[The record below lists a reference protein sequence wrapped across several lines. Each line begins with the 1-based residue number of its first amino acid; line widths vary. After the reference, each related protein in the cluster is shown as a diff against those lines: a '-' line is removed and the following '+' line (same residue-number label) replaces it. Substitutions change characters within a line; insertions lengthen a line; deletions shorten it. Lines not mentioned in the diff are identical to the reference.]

1 MSEKPPSVFRR
12 LRRKFKTEKDPVN
25 GSKLSAASTP
35 TVQSRDASPSRTA
48 AHPTALQQTDSVN
61 IANGPELPQTKE
73 PNLETLPSTAAERLW
88 DEAYDAIKH
97 EDAKLVEGYERILS
111 QYLQGHGST
120 TNSDTSPPNAIIAGS
135 PDARRQ
141 QMNELIRTGLDKTA
155 REAKVKDGLG
165 TAMGIVLSLKDMVS
179 TAISAVPQASIAW
192 SGVCIALGVLESAV
206 KETASNRD
214 GIEYVI
220 TRIRWYG
227 NVSSVLIDESTLDG
241 AALSGMKSELEKRL
255 VELYKALLLYQMKSV
270 CSYHRN
276 RGYGFLRDLIKLDN
290 WAVSVQNI
298 QKAEDSL
305 RQDAEVY
312 GSQQSRSRLELIANH
327 AKTQESEIKSIA
339 KALEEQLRRQISA
352 EDQTCLRELWSH
364 DPYTEKKRIED
375 TKGGF
380 LQDSFN
386 WILENDHFCQWFEDP
401 SRPLLWIRGDPGKG
415 KTMLLCGI
423 VDNLQKLAPS
433 SLVAFFFCQATD
445 ERINNSISVLRGLIF
460 SLVDQ
465 QRHLLKHLR
474 EHYARQGKSLF
485 EPPSAWYALSD
496 ILQSLLSELNNN
508 QKPTCLLVDALDECV
523 NEDMSRLLDFI
534 VKMSNEFPYVKWVVS
549 SRNWPQIIDK
559 LESLGPQAQLSLELN
574 ANSVASAVQIYI
586 KQKVSRL
593 SESKGYKKDRE
604 EAVRKYLLENAD
616 GTFLWVA
623 LVCQNLQ
630 RVSAWN
636 ALSKLK
642 AYPPGLDPFY
652 QQMVNGL
659 AKSGEAEICK
669 RILAVVTVARQPLTL
684 QELIALAETPGEL
697 DEKIPA
703 ICDLIAQCGSFLTI
717 RDEVV
722 YFVHQSA
729 KDFLVGT
736 KTEQTLFLEIA
747 KVNDYMVSRSI
758 DLMSELLTRDMY
770 NLSDL
775 DIHIDD
781 AQALDPNPLTTIGYS
796 CVFWI
801 DHFVE
806 SITSKENTTTR
817 EDILQT
823 LVDDAKT
830 FIERKYLFWLEALSL
845 LRRIPEG
852 IMAMRKLHEI
862 CKKEMRYDST
872 GLIRD
877 AYRFILAA
885 KQIIESFPLQIHPSA
900 LLICPIESRIRHQ
913 SLENPATFFET
924 KHGMQIGWDSCVQII
939 DTGVT
944 PGLLAISPDGKLLAS
959 MTATDIRIWDV
970 ATGSRLKTLE
980 YPKKDYSHNQ
990 YLLFSPSGQHLAAVD
1005 EKWAW
1010 IFIWDIASS
1019 EPIQRLEGYMHLGC
1033 NLSFSP
1039 DEKHLASGSDE
1050 DTIIIWDLATGKRMR
1065 TLKNTERVILV
1076 SFSLNGKLLVSC
1088 SIGGSIKIWDDT
1100 GKCIQEKTLD
1110 EAWKSIPNRH
1120 LKLRF
1125 SPDLSLL
1132 AFLDPNDNIKILDLS
1147 SFQYIKV
1154 IKWDR
1159 PYYGDPC
1166 MTFLPNGQL
1175 AVLAKNDGGHGNCI
1189 NVWDIN
1195 TNKVLRTLRGHIHQ
1209 IHSVEAS
1216 PDGSQLISVSR
1227 LDRTIRI
1234 WDIDPEAAD
1243 SNMWEGHEEYYLP
1256 MAFSTDGSKFALASR
1271 ENSITILDTATSSH
1285 VQTLIGHQGVID
1297 CIDISSDGKLLASA
1311 SSDNSV
1317 KIWNIAENAC
1327 IQTLEG
1333 YTGQITSVKFSPD
1346 SQRLASASYA
1356 RLSQEAN
1363 DHTIRIWDLATS
1375 SYLTLIDC
1383 GYVTPKS
1390 IHFSQDGKILVSGSD
1405 YGTVKVWETIAG
1417 KCIQTWQHP
1426 MSSDFGYKSLS
1437 TAISLDGKTIASNS
1451 AEFLKIW
1458 SEIEG
1463 KYECVQTLKQHDRY
1477 ATQVTFSPDGRQL
1490 ISGSSTDNTTNV
1502 WSFDN
1507 LPGSEATRR
1516 TLQCDQNSFLTTA
1529 FSETGSP
1536 VASEL
1541 CLYGLDT
1548 KRLWVTRNGHKIL
1561 YLPDDIRLGT
1571 AAEFCFMVHGRTV
1584 AILGGNNK
1592 LVMLVF

>member
-1 MSEKPPSVFRR
+1 M
-12 LRRKFKTEKDPVN
+12 
-25 GSKLSAASTP
+25 
-35 TVQSRDASPSRTA
+35 
-48 AHPTALQQTDSVN
+48 
-61 IANGPELPQTKE
+61 
-73 PNLETLPSTAAERLW
+73 
-88 DEAYDAIKH
+88 
-97 EDAKLVEGYERILS
+97 
-111 QYLQGHGST
+111 
-120 TNSDTSPPNAIIAGS
+120 
-135 PDARRQ
+135 
-141 QMNELIRTGLDKTA
+141 
-155 REAKVKDGLG
+155 
-165 TAMGIVLSLKDMVS
+165 
-179 TAISAVPQASIAW
+179 
-192 SGVCIALGVLESAV
+192 LESAV

-312 GSQQSRSRLELIANH
+312 GSQQSRSRLELIASH

-386 WILENDHFCQWFEDP
+386 WILENEHFCQWFEDP

-433 SLVAFFFCQATD
+433 SLVSFFFCQATD

-496 ILQSLLSELNNN
+496 ILRSLLSELNNN

-574 ANSVASAVQIYI
+574 ASSVASAVQIYI
-586 KQKVSRL
+586 KQKVSQL

-604 EAVRKYLLENAD
+604 EAVREYLLENAD

-652 QQMVNGL
+652 QQMVYGL
-659 AKSGEAEICK
+659 TKSNEAEICK

-736 KTEQTLFLEIA
+736 NTEQTLFLEIA
-747 KVNDYMVSRSI
+747 KVNDYVVSRSI
-758 DLMSELLTRDMY
+758 DLMSESLRRDMY

-781 AQALDPNPLTTIGYS
+781 AQALDPNPLATIGYS

-806 SITSKENTTTR
+806 SVTSKENTTTR

-823 LVDDAKT
+823 LLDDAKA

-852 IMAMRKLHEI
+852 IMAMRKLHEFCVSVADTGDSLVFFLYLRSMKNSI
-862 CKKEMRYDST
+862 TNLWKLQKKEMRYDPT

-885 KQIIESFPLQIHPSA
+885 KQTIESFPLQIHPSA
-900 LLICPIESRIRHQ
+900 LLICPISSRIRHQ
-913 SLENPATFFET
+913 SLEDPATFFE
-924 KHGMQIGWDSCVQII
+924 
-939 DTGVT
+939 
-944 PGLLAISPDGKLLAS
+944 
-959 MTATDIRIWDV
+959 
-970 ATGSRLKTLE
+970 
-980 YPKKDYSHNQ
+980 
-990 YLLFSPSGQHLAAVD
+990 
-1005 EKWAW
+1005 
-1010 IFIWDIASS
+1010 
-1019 EPIQRLEGYMHLGC
+1019 
-1033 NLSFSP
+1033 
-1039 DEKHLASGSDE
+1039 
-1050 DTIIIWDLATGKRMR
+1050 
-1065 TLKNTERVILV
+1065 
-1076 SFSLNGKLLVSC
+1076 
-1088 SIGGSIKIWDDT
+1088 
-1100 GKCIQEKTLD
+1100 
-1110 EAWKSIPNRH
+1110 
-1120 LKLRF
+1120 
-1125 SPDLSLL
+1125 
-1132 AFLDPNDNIKILDLS
+1132 
-1147 SFQYIKV
+1147 
-1154 IKWDR
+1154 
-1159 PYYGDPC
+1159 
-1166 MTFLPNGQL
+1166 
-1175 AVLAKNDGGHGNCI
+1175 
-1189 NVWDIN
+1189 
-1195 TNKVLRTLRGHIHQ
+1195 
-1209 IHSVEAS
+1209 
-1216 PDGSQLISVSR
+1216 
-1227 LDRTIRI
+1227 
-1234 WDIDPEAAD
+1234 
-1243 SNMWEGHEEYYLP
+1243 
-1256 MAFSTDGSKFALASR
+1256 
-1271 ENSITILDTATSSH
+1271 
-1285 VQTLIGHQGVID
+1285 
-1297 CIDISSDGKLLASA
+1297 
-1311 SSDNSV
+1311 
-1317 KIWNIAENAC
+1317 
-1327 IQTLEG
+1327 
-1333 YTGQITSVKFSPD
+1333 
-1346 SQRLASASYA
+1346 
-1356 RLSQEAN
+1356 
-1363 DHTIRIWDLATS
+1363 
-1375 SYLTLIDC
+1375 
-1383 GYVTPKS
+1383 
-1390 IHFSQDGKILVSGSD
+1390 
-1405 YGTVKVWETIAG
+1405 
-1417 KCIQTWQHP
+1417 
-1426 MSSDFGYKSLS
+1426 
-1437 TAISLDGKTIASNS
+1437 
-1451 AEFLKIW
+1451 
-1458 SEIEG
+1458 
-1463 KYECVQTLKQHDRY
+1463 
-1477 ATQVTFSPDGRQL
+1477 
-1490 ISGSSTDNTTNV
+1490 
-1502 WSFDN
+1502 
-1507 LPGSEATRR
+1507 
-1516 TLQCDQNSFLTTA
+1516 
-1529 FSETGSP
+1529 
-1536 VASEL
+1536 
-1541 CLYGLDT
+1541 
-1548 KRLWVTRNGHKIL
+1548 
-1561 YLPDDIRLGT
+1561 
-1571 AAEFCFMVHGRTV
+1571 
-1584 AILGGNNK
+1584 
-1592 LVMLVF
+1592 

>member
-35 TVQSRDASPSRTA
+35 TVQSRAASPSRTA
-48 AHPTALQQTDSVN
+48 VHPTGLQQTDPVN

-73 PNLETLPSTAAERLW
+73 PNLETLPSNAAERLW

-120 TNSDTSPPNAIIAGS
+120 TNSDTSPPNAIIAGN

-165 TAMGIVLSLKDMVS
+165 TAMGIVLSLKDMIS

-227 NVSSVLIDESTLDG
+227 NVSTVLIDESALDG

-290 WAVSVQNI
+290 WAISVQNI

-339 KALEEQLRRQISA
+339 KALEEQLRRQISE

-433 SLVAFFFCQATD
+433 SLVSFFFCQATD

-496 ILQSLLSELNNN
+496 ILRSLLSELNNN

-534 VKMSNEFPYVKWVVS
+534 VKMSNKFPYVKWVVS

-574 ANSVASAVQIYI
+574 ADSVASAVQIYI
-586 KQKVSRL
+586 KQKVSQLR
-593 SESKGYKKDRE
+593 ESKGYKKDRE
-604 EAVRKYLLENAD
+604 EAVRKYLQENAD

-642 AYPPGLDPFY
+642 AYPPGLDSFY
-652 QQMVNGL
+652 QQMVDGL
-659 AKSGEAEICK
+659 AKSSEAEICK

-736 KTEQTLFLEIA
+736 NTEQKLFLEIA
-747 KVNDYMVSRSI
+747 KANDYMVSRSI
-758 DLMSELLTRDMY
+758 DLMSELLRRDMY

-775 DIHIDD
+775 GIHIDD
-781 AQALDPNPLTTIGYS
+781 AQALDLNPLTTIGYS

-806 SITSKENTTTR
+806 SITSKAKTTTT
-817 EDILQT
+817 EDISQV
-823 LVDDAKT
+823 LVDDTKA

-852 IMAMRKLHEI
+852 IMAMRKLQEV
-862 CKKEMRYDST
+862 CKKKMIYDST

-885 KQIIESFPLQIHPSA
+885 KRTIESFPLQIHPSA
-900 LLICPIESRIRHQ
+900 LLICPITSQIRQQ
-913 SLENPATFFET
+913 SLEDPATFFEM
-924 KHGMQIGWDSCVQII
+924 KHGMQIGWDSCVQTI
-939 DTGVT
+939 DAD
-944 PGLLAISPDGKLLAS
+944 LAARPFANGSCITISPDGKLLAS
-959 MTATDIRIWDV
+959 MSLSGTTIWDI
-970 ATGSRLKTLE
+970 ATGSRLKTLKNPDE
-980 YPKKDYSHNQ
+980 EFATFHRHDP
-990 YLLFSPSGQHLAAVD
+990 YLLFSPNGQHLAAVD
-1005 EKWAW
+1005 ERWAG
-1010 IFIWDIASS
+1010 IIIWDITSS
-1019 EPIQRLEGYMHLGC
+1019 EPIQRLQGYMHLGC

-1039 DEKHLASGSDE
+1039 DGKRLASGSDE
-1050 DTIIIWDLATGKRMR
+1050 DTIIIWDLASGRRMR
-1065 TLKNTERVILV
+1065 TLENTERVVL
-1076 SFSLNGKLLVSC
+1076 
-1088 SIGGSIKIWDDT
+1088 
-1100 GKCIQEKTLD
+1100 EKTLD
-1110 EAWKSIPNRH
+1110 EAWETDPDIPNH
-1120 LKLRF
+1120 CLKLRF

-1132 AFLDPNDNIKILDLS
+1132 AFRDLNDDIKILDLS

-1154 IKWDR
+1154 IKWAR
-1159 PYYGDPC
+1159 PINGEPC
-1166 MTFLPNGQL
+1166 MTFLPNRQL
-1175 AVLAKNDGGHGNCI
+1175 AVTAMNYPALECNCI
-1189 NVWDIN
+1189 KVLDIDA
-1195 TNKVLRTLRGHIHQ
+1195 NKVLRTLRGHIQ
-1209 IHSVEAS
+1209 RIDSVEVT
-1216 PDGSQLISVSR
+1216 PDGSQLISASR
-1227 LDRTIRI
+1227 LDRTIRL
-1234 WDIDPEAAD
+1234 WDIDPESAD
-1243 SNMWEGHEEYYLP
+1243 SNMWEEHEMYDLP
-1256 MAFSTDGSKFALASR
+1256 MAFSRDGSKFALASR
-1271 ENSITILDTATSSH
+1271 ENSITISHTATSSH
-1285 VQTLIGHQGVID
+1285 VQTLIGHQGGVID

-1311 SSDNSV
+1311 SSDNIV

-1333 YTGQITSVKFSPD
+1333 HTGRIRSVKFSPD
-1346 SQRLASASYA
+1346 SQRLAS
-1356 RLSQEAN
+1356 N
-1363 DHTIRIWDLATS
+1363 DHTIRIWDLVTS

-1383 GYVTPKS
+1383 GSVTSRS

-1405 YGTVKVWETIAG
+1405 YGHVKVWETIAG

-1426 MSSDFGYKSLS
+1426 IPNFIQSLS
-1437 TAISLDGKTIASNS
+1437 AAITPDGKTIAVNS
-1451 AEFLKIW
+1451 ANCLRIW

-1463 KYECVQTLKQHDRY
+1463 KYECVQTLEQHGRY
-1477 ATQVTFSPDGRQL
+1477 ATTMAFSPDGRQL
-1490 ISGSSTDNTTNV
+1490 IYGSSTDNTTKH
-1502 WSFDN
+1502 S
-1507 LPGSEATRR
+1507 RR
-1516 TLQCDQNSFLTTA
+1516 LEVLWHQNCA
-1529 FSETGSP
+1529 YM
-1536 VASEL
+1536 A
-1541 CLYGLDT
+1541 
-1548 KRLWVTRNGHKIL
+1548 
-1561 YLPDDIRLGT
+1561 
-1571 AAEFCFMVHGRTV
+1571 
-1584 AILGGNNK
+1584 
-1592 LVMLVF
+1592 

>member
-1 MSEKPPSVFRR
+1 MSENPPSVFRR
-12 LRRKFKTEKDPVN
+12 LRRKFKAEKDPTN

-35 TVQSRDASPSRTA
+35 TVQSRDASPSHTA
-48 AHPTALQQTDSVN
+48 VHPTALQQTDPVDIDN
-61 IANGPELPQTKE
+61 APKLPQAKE
-73 PNLETLPSTAAERLW
+73 PNLETLPSDAAERLW

-120 TNSDTSPPNAIIAGS
+120 IDSDTSPPNAIIAES

-227 NVSSVLIDESTLDG
+227 NVSNVLIDESTLDG

-290 WAVSVQNI
+290 WA
-298 QKAEDSL
+298 
-305 RQDAEVY
+305 DAEVY

-327 AKTQESEIKSIA
+327 AKTQESEIRSIA

-386 WILENDHFCQWFEDP
+386 WILENGHFCRWFEDP
-401 SRPLLWIRGDPGKG
+401 NRPLLWIRGDPGKG

-433 SLVAFFFCQATD
+433 SLVSFFFCQATD

-496 ILQSLLSELNNN
+496 ILRSLLSELNNN

-586 KQKVSRL
+586 KQKVSQL

-604 EAVRKYLLENAD
+604 EAVRKYLQENAD

-642 AYPPGLDPFY
+642 AYPPGLDSFY

-659 AKSGEAEICK
+659 AKSNEAEICK

-703 ICDLIAQCGSFLTI
+703 VCDLIAQCGSFLTI

-736 KTEQTLFLEIA
+736 NTEQTLFLEIA
-747 KVNDYMVSRSI
+747 KANNYIVSRSI
-758 DLMSELLTRDMY
+758 DLMSELLRRDMY

-775 DIHIDD
+775 GIHIDD
-781 AQALDPNPLTTIGYS
+781 AQALDPNPLTAIGYS
-796 CVFWI
+796 CVYWI

-806 SITSKENTTTR
+806 SITSKENPTAT
-817 EDILQT
+817 EDISQT
-823 LVDDAKT
+823 LVDDT
-830 FIERKYLFWLEALSL
+830 EVFIERKYLFWLEALSL

-852 IMAMRKLHEI
+852 IMAMRKLHEF
-862 CKKEMRYDST
+862 CKKKMRYDST

-885 KQIIESFPLQIHPSA
+885 KQTIESFPLQIHPSA
-900 LLICPIESRIRHQ
+900 LLICPIASRIRHQ
-913 SLENPATFFET
+913 SLEDPATFFEIR
-924 KHGMQIGWDSCVQII
+924 HGMQIGWDSCVQTI
-939 DTGVT
+939 DTGSI
-944 PGLLAISPDGKLLAS
+944 PGRLAITPDGKLLAS
-959 MTATDIRIWDV
+959 MTPRDIRIWDV
-970 ATGSRLKTLE
+970 ATGSRLKTLKNPDE
-980 YPKKDYSHNQ
+980 ERSASLHHSQ
-990 YLLFSPSGQHLAAVD
+990 FLLFSPNGQHLAAVD
-1005 EKWAW
+1005 EKWAG
-1010 IFIWDIASS
+1010 IIIWNIASG

-1039 DEKHLASGSDE
+1039 DGKHLASGSDE
-1050 DTIIIWDLATGKRMR
+1050 DTIIIWD
-1065 TLKNTERVILV
+1065 
-1076 SFSLNGKLLVSC
+1076 
-1088 SIGGSIKIWDDT
+1088 
-1100 GKCIQEKTLD
+1100 
-1110 EAWKSIPNRH
+1110 
-1120 LKLRF
+1120 
-1125 SPDLSLL
+1125 
-1132 AFLDPNDNIKILDLS
+1132 
-1147 SFQYIKV
+1147 
-1154 IKWDR
+1154 
-1159 PYYGDPC
+1159 
-1166 MTFLPNGQL
+1166 
-1175 AVLAKNDGGHGNCI
+1175 
-1189 NVWDIN
+1189 
-1195 TNKVLRTLRGHIHQ
+1195 
-1209 IHSVEAS
+1209 
-1216 PDGSQLISVSR
+1216 
-1227 LDRTIRI
+1227 
-1234 WDIDPEAAD
+1234 
-1243 SNMWEGHEEYYLP
+1243 
-1256 MAFSTDGSKFALASR
+1256 
-1271 ENSITILDTATSSH
+1271 
-1285 VQTLIGHQGVID
+1285 
-1297 CIDISSDGKLLASA
+1297 
-1311 SSDNSV
+1311 
-1317 KIWNIAENAC
+1317 
-1327 IQTLEG
+1327 
-1333 YTGQITSVKFSPD
+1333 
-1346 SQRLASASYA
+1346 
-1356 RLSQEAN
+1356 
-1363 DHTIRIWDLATS
+1363 
-1375 SYLTLIDC
+1375 
-1383 GYVTPKS
+1383 
-1390 IHFSQDGKILVSGSD
+1390 
-1405 YGTVKVWETIAG
+1405 
-1417 KCIQTWQHP
+1417 
-1426 MSSDFGYKSLS
+1426 
-1437 TAISLDGKTIASNS
+1437 IAS
-1451 AEFLKIW
+1451 
-1458 SEIEG
+1458 
-1463 KYECVQTLKQHDRY
+1463 
-1477 ATQVTFSPDGRQL
+1477 
-1490 ISGSSTDNTTNV
+1490 
-1502 WSFDN
+1502 
-1507 LPGSEATRR
+1507 
-1516 TLQCDQNSFLTTA
+1516 
-1529 FSETGSP
+1529 
-1536 VASEL
+1536 
-1541 CLYGLDT
+1541 
-1548 KRLWVTRNGHKIL
+1548 
-1561 YLPDDIRLGT
+1561 
-1571 AAEFCFMVHGRTV
+1571 
-1584 AILGGNNK
+1584 GNWQW
-1592 LVMLVF
+1592 LLRMMEDAVIA